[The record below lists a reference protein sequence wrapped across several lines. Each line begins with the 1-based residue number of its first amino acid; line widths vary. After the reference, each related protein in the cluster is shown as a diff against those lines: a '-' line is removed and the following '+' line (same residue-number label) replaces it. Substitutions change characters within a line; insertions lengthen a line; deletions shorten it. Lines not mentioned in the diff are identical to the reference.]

1 MSCGASSRRAAP
13 RPTRA
18 DDAPGSRPVAISPH
32 GGALVPVRHRPRCRA
47 CGRRHP
53 GLLTSGPGQASV
65 GFMAPARVRGCAV
78 QGFPPVAGSPARQAD
93 ASRRRNGPRKATCRR
108 PITVRLRGK
117 SCPPGRSD
125 VFRTGRRV
133 VVAQAANPSAGG
145 CGDEDQVG
153 RAGVIPHE
161 TVEGGF
167 PRGHH
172 LPWSAYQHSGALP

>member
-1 MSCGASSRRAAP
+1 
-13 RPTRA
+13 
-18 DDAPGSRPVAISPH
+18 
-32 GGALVPVRHRPRCRA
+32 
-47 CGRRHP
+47 
-53 GLLTSGPGQASV
+53 
-65 GFMAPARVRGCAV
+65 MAPARVRGCAV
-78 QGFPPVAGSPARQAD
+78 QGSPPAAGSPARQAD
-93 ASRRRNGPRKATCRR
+93 ASRRRNGPRKATWRR

-125 VFRTGRRV
+125 VSRTGRRA

-167 PRGHH
+167 HVDIIFHGRRTGIQERFRDYATAKLDRIVKLDQKTISIDVEVTLERNPRQ
-172 LPWSAYQHSGALP
+172 SAQRERVELTRI